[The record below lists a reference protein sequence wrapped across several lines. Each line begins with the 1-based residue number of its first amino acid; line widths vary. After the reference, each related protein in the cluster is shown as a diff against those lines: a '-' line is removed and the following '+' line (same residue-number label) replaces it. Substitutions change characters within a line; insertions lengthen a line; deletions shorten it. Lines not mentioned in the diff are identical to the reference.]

1 MPYSDLTK
9 KFENV
14 RDYLGE
20 FYIYGFRKKN
30 EIVLKQDQ
38 KEKKR
43 NEENER
49 TSAARTY
56 DDRKWKIKS
65 WLGKTYMQD
74 RDYLEGRVPY
84 ISVDSREI
92 VHNPLYTAFKTST
105 FSQNDILYY
114 FFLLDFMTKDEWLS
128 VREIMTNLRSYM
140 AKIYDAALEVKKERE
155 KRTGKIEAIDH
166 DDKKFEVNEKNVKK
180 ILDEYVSVG
189 ILRKESGKLHEKRG
203 NVFTLAENSV
213 GLNSWKDAI
222 QFFSEMNQLGVIG
235 SYLLDKM
242 NQIEEMNSSIEEIES
257 KIEKDDSRLSDQKKY
272 QVESFTFYFKH
283 HYLLYA
289 LDSEITL
296 NLLLGIREKR
306 YLEVVVWSRKKK
318 KNVFHVVPL
327 KIHVSTQNG
336 RAYLVCYNAEKSDIR
351 LLRVDF
357 MQKVEQKEICDE
369 ALYEKIQREYAVRKP
384 YLWGVEVGDPKKT
397 SHVEMTI
404 QIGDDEAYI
413 LQRLEREKRNG
424 HVKQISANQYKY
436 VADVF
441 DAMELLPWIRTFT
454 GRIAKLE
461 SSNPLLK
468 QKYEE
473 DLEKL
478 YAMYG
483 GGDEDD
489 VS

>member
-1 MPYSDLTK
+1 
-9 KFENV
+9 
-14 RDYLGE
+14 
-20 FYIYGFRKKN
+20 
-30 EIVLKQDQ
+30 
-38 KEKKR
+38 
-43 NEENER
+43 
-49 TSAARTY
+49 
-56 DDRKWKIKS
+56 
-65 WLGKTYMQD
+65 MQD

-92 VHNPLYTAFKTST
+92 VHNPLYAAFKTSS
-105 FSQNDILYY
+105 FSQNDILCY
-114 FFLLDFMTKDEWLS
+114 FFLLDFMIKDEWLS
-128 VREIMTNLRSYM
+128 VREIMTNLRFYM
-140 AKIYDAALEVKKERE
+140 AKIYDAALEVKKDRE
-155 KRTGKIEAIDH
+155 KRTGKIEAIDN

-189 ILRKESGKLHEKRG
+189 ILRKESGKSHEKRG
-203 NVFTLAENSV
+203 NVFSLAENNV
-213 GLNSWKDAI
+213 ALNSWKDAI
-222 QFFSEMNQLGVIG
+222 QFFSEMNQLGVVG

-242 NQIEEMNSSIEEIES
+242 NQLEEMDSSIEEIES
-257 KIEKDDSRLSDQKKY
+257 HLSGEKKGQTLS
-272 QVESFTFYFKH
+272 SAFYFKH

-289 LDSEITL
+289 LDSEIIWK
-296 NLLLGIREKR
+296 LLLGIREKQH
-306 YLEVVVWSRKKK
+306 LEVVVWSRKKK
-318 KNVFHVVPL
+318 KNIFHVVPL

-351 LLRVDF
+351 LLRVDS
-357 MQKVEQKEICDE
+357 MQKVDQKERCDE
-369 ALYEKIQREYAVRKP
+369 DLYEKIQREYAVRKP
-384 YLWGVEVGDPKKT
+384 YLWGVEIGDPKKT

-413 LQRLEREKRNG
+413 LQRLECEKRNG
-424 HVKQISANQYKY
+424 HVEQVSANQYKY

-454 GRIAKLE
+454 GRITKLE

-473 DLEKL
+473 DLEKF

-483 GGDEDD
+483 GGDEDA